1 MIRHLALLAAAA
13 PMVSDAF
20 AADPP
25 VAANRQMLL
34 SVQEIMESIIDP
46 SADVLW
52 TAVGTV
58 VDNKGFHDALPKTPA
73 QWRGVRNAAVRIIE
87 GSNLLMVPGRPA
99 APPGTKSEVP
109 GVELEPTQ
117 IATLIGKNRR
127 SFDGFA
133 LALQQVAAEAL
144 RAADSRNG
152 EMLMEAGG
160 RMEEACEGCHQSFW
174 YPYANSPQSAGRLPA
189 RR

>member
-1 MIRHLALLAAAA
+1 MNRAIVALVAVAFIASDALAADA
-13 PMVSDAF
+13 PAG
-20 AADPP
+20 
-25 VAANRQMLL
+25 NRQLL
-34 SVQEIMESIIDP
+34 SSVKEIMESIIDP

-58 VDNKGFHDALPKTPA
+58 VDNKGFHDALPKTPE
-73 QWRGVRNAAVRIIE
+73 QWRAVRNAAVRIIE
-87 GSNLLMVPGRPA
+87 GGNLLMMPGRPA

-109 GVELEPTQ
+109 GVELEPAQ

-133 LALQQVAAEAL
+133 LALQQVAAESL

-152 EMLMEAGG
+152 QMLMDAGG
-160 RMEEACEGCHQSFW
+160 RMEEACEGCHQTFW
-174 YPYANSPQSAGRLPA
+174 YPNANSAQPVGRSPPA
-189 RR
+189 R

>member
-13 PMVSDAF
+13 SMVSDAF

-117 IATLIGKNRR
+117 IATLIAKNRR

-133 LALQQVAAEAL
+133 LTLQQVAAEAL

-174 YPYANSPQSAGRLPA
+174 YPYANSAQSAGRLPA